1 MFPDLPERT
10 EFPIFETA
18 GAVRSKHVN
27 LLDSHRPIISASPD
41 FKSRVC
47 RALPSDA
54 RKSPAPSVRSLAR
67 GAETPRGSPSRVRRV
82 LASNLDPSD
91 PSRAR
96 RRCRRAGHPPTP
108 PDLTVTRRGRVHR
121 RGVLR
126 GTRCRWSGRARPT
139 ARDRRRRGPA
149 MVIRIR
155 RNTKRGTRGEL
166 TGQRTH
172 PGRVLP
178 SSCTRFRH
186 ASKSRATEF
195 LKFGDCRRCD
205 DEIQTRELGFGP
217 TFVVKLPQLR
227 DFFRDFFIPA
237 VQLTPLPPSPV
248 SFPSQSRRRRRGIPE
263 IPEARQA
270 APAIARAHV
279 ITRERLHS
287 AQGVPRSPR
296 SPGGRLRGL

>member
-1 MFPDLPERT
+1 
-10 EFPIFETA
+10 
-18 GAVRSKHVN
+18 
-27 LLDSHRPIISASPD
+27 
-41 FKSRVC
+41 
-47 RALPSDA
+47 
-54 RKSPAPSVRSLAR
+54 
-67 GAETPRGSPSRVRRV
+67 
-82 LASNLDPSD
+82 
-91 PSRAR
+91 
-96 RRCRRAGHPPTP
+96 
-108 PDLTVTRRGRVHR
+108 
-121 RGVLR
+121 
-126 GTRCRWSGRARPT
+126 
-139 ARDRRRRGPA
+139 
-149 MVIRIR
+149 MVMRIR

-166 TGQRTH
+166 IGRRTH

-205 DEIQTRELGFGP
+205 DEIETRELGFGP

-248 SFPSQSRRRRRGIPE
+248 SFPSQSRRRRRRIPE

-287 AQGVPRSPR
+287 AQGAPQRTRSTR
-296 SPGGRLRGL
+296 APGGRLWGL

>member
-1 MFPDLPERT
+1 M
-10 EFPIFETA
+10 ETA
-18 GAVRSKHVN
+18 GVVRSKHVN

-227 DFFRDFFIPA
+227 DFFPRFFHSRGPA
-237 VQLTPLPPSPV
+237 DPAPSLPGFLSIAEPTAAAGDPRNPRSTTSCTSHRPC
-248 SFPSQSRRRRRGIPE
+248 
-263 IPEARQA
+263 ARHHPRK
-270 APAIARAHV
+270 APQR
-279 ITRERLHS
+279 TGGPQRT
-287 AQGVPRSPR
+287 RSPR
-296 SPGGRLRGL
+296 APGGRLRGL

>member
-1 MFPDLPERT
+1 M
-10 EFPIFETA
+10 
-18 GAVRSKHVN
+18 RSKHVKIVN
-27 LLDSHRPIISASPD
+27 LLDSHRPTGE
-41 FKSRVC
+41 SRFQESG
-47 RALPSDA
+47 LPSDA
-54 RKSPAPSVRSLAR
+54 RRRPAPSVRSLAR

-126 GTRCRWSGRARPT
+126 GTRCRWYGRARPT

-155 RNTKRGTRGEL
+155 QNTKRGTRGEL

-205 DEIQTRELGFGP
+205 DEIETRELGFGP

-287 AQGVPRSPR
+287 AQGAPQRTRSPR
-296 SPGGRLRGL
+296 APGGRLRGL